1 MHFSRHI
8 WISKDILCERSW
20 NCQFVYT
27 PLFLVYMCFK
37 VSVHQNVCVGVEHV
51 CVFVCMCTYLST
63 PTCPP
68 YFVCPQVLFLP
79 PPLFYPDLT
88 PMCPPCPNPF
98 PGRKVLIEGAGFSLW
113 PVGVHYC
120 VFISKRGL
128 PDWFNIHVSASY
140 SWPRTQRDSSTVKLG
155 LHSK

>member
-1 MHFSRHI
+1 M
-8 WISKDILCERSW
+8 
-20 NCQFVYT
+20 YT
-27 PLFLVYMCFK
+27 LLSVVHTCFK
-37 VSVHQNVCVGVEHV
+37 VSLHQNVCVGEMHA
-51 CVFVCMCTYLST
+51 CVFVCLCTYL
-63 PTCPP
+63 PTH
-68 YFVCPQVLFLP
+68 LTP
-79 PPLFYPDLT
+79 PPLFCLSSGPIPSSSHFYPDVT